1 MSSSSELVGGPA
13 PLQHRLQ
20 ALRNKRMASRFAGG
34 IKLAAWT
41 SVFAVGL
48 VVVGGG
54 LLNGH

>member
-1 MSSSSELVGGPA
+1 VSSSSELVVAPA

-20 ALRNKRMASRFAGG
+20 ALRNKRMASRFSGG

-41 SVFAVGL
+41 AVFAAGL